1 VLETR
6 FARVGKKNYNA
17 LFFLRSCFRTAM
29 LTFTHYEPSST
40 SIRRGQCDADVFR
53 DRYLS
58 TNGKRKRVDVCQSH

>member
-17 LFFLRSCFRTAM
+17 LFFADLLPKCYVNFA
-29 LTFTHYEPSST
+29 HYGPSST
-40 SIRRGQCDADVFR
+40 SIRRGQCDTDVFR